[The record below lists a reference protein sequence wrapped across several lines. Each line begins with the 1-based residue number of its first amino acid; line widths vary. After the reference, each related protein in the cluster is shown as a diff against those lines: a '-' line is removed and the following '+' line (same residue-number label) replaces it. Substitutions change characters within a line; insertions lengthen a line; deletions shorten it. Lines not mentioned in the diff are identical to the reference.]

1 MISSLCFFQ
10 VSHYNFFQMILQ
22 RILRDINV
30 HQFRFS
36 SKSALFV
43 SGKNAQK
50 QFAVFTP
57 KICVDWV
64 KSNRTT
70 LETVNQA
77 RKVSLD
83 VGNLIHELE
92 TYQALKVQIQED
104 RGNLEQI
111 HLELSERKKRGE
123 DVSDFTRK
131 LKEIKKEMNVEAKKE
146 SISNFEESSVLDYL
160 NLQNCNSN
168 SRLSEKPY
176 YCMRREENKFNKI
189 NHRDLCLNNDLIEFS
204 PNSHSAYYLKG
215 QLAHLEL
222 KLGHFFTSKL
232 LASGLEIFSNPDF
245 VKSVLAE
252 GAGLD
257 IFEASKIFALKKY
270 QDFGDR
276 SSCNAVHLVGGAS
289 LAAFSGYF
297 SRNIVMT
304 PQVLPALM
312 FCVGRLY
319 SPLSSAQT
327 DLLSCQQS
335 QALQV
340 LGLTTDQLAMETQL
354 QSLLNIISQ
363 IFSSFPNLTITE
375 VSLEDC
381 ERSNSRQFRLEVEGV
396 ETVTIGHVGV
406 QDSYLSDRMM
416 MVTADNSPLFTVSAN
431 INITRLMAVML
442 ELAQDSEAAIQ
453 WDLIDSWLA

>member
-1 MISSLCFFQ
+1 M
-10 VSHYNFFQMILQ
+10 
-22 RILRDINV
+22 RDINV

-64 KSNRTT
+64 RSNKTT
-70 LETVNQA
+70 LQAVNHS
-77 RKVSLD
+77 RNCSLD
-83 VGNLIHELE
+83 VDNLIHELE
-92 TYQALKVQIQED
+92 TYQALKEQIQED
-104 RGNLEQI
+104 RTNLEQI
-111 HLELSERKKRGE
+111 HLELSQRKKRGE
-123 DVSDFTRK
+123 DVSEFARK

-146 SISNFEESSVLDYL
+146 SISNFEETTVLDYL
-160 NLQNCNSN
+160 NLQNCNAN
-168 SRLSEKPY
+168 SRLSENLY
-176 YCMRREENKFNKI
+176 YSLRREEKKFNKI
-189 NHRDLCLNNDLIEFS
+189 NHRELCLNNDLIEFS
-204 PNSHSAYYLKG
+204 PNSYSAYYLKG
-215 QLAHLEL
+215 RLAQLEL
-222 KLGHFFTSKL
+222 KLCQFFTSKL
-232 LASGLEIFSNPDF
+232 LDSGLEIFSNPDF

-257 IFEASKIFALKKY
+257 ILDAGKIFALKKY

-297 SRNIVMT
+297 SRNLVLT

-312 FCVGRLY
+312 FSVGRLY
-319 SPLSSAQT
+319 SPLPSPPQAGP
-327 DLLSCQQS
+327 DLLSCQQC
-335 QALQV
+335 QAIQV
-340 LGLTTDQLAMETQL
+340 LGLTTDQTNMETQL
-354 QSLLNIISQ
+354 QSLLNIVTQ
-363 IFSSFPNLTITE
+363 LFSAFPNLTITE

-381 ERSNSRQFRLEVEGV
+381 ERSNSRQFRLEMDGV
-396 ETVTIGHVGV
+396 ETLTIGHVGV

-416 MVTADNSPLFTVSAN
+416 MVTADNSPLYTVSAN
-431 INITRLMAVML
+431 ISLTRLMAAML
-442 ELAQDSEAAIQ
+442 ELAQDSQADIQ